1 MLRKF
6 VFALAISAGAIGIST
21 DAQASVLETSTESQ
35 RIDRADLII
44 RGTVVESWVEH
55 NLRDMV
61 MTHYLVDTTMVL
73 KGDAPDGYV
82 HVAVL
87 GGEMASFRTVVAGA
101 ARYNVGE
108 DVLLLLSYKEK
119 FDHYVTMSMA
129 KGKYT
134 IRLDPDSRREVI
146 QRVAVP
152 SNLKYD
158 HRFLPFPSAD
168 ERVFAEDFEERV
180 LGIVSGRIPV
190 EVPR

>member
-1 MLRKF
+1 MLRNF
-6 VFALAISAGAIGIST
+6 VFALAVGASAVGVST
-21 DAQASVLETSTESQ
+21 DAHASVLEKSTESQ

-61 MTHYLVDTTMVL
+61 MTHYLVDTSMVL

-87 GGEMASFRTVVAGA
+87 GGEMSTFSTLVEGA

-108 DVLLLLSYKEK
+108 EVLLLLAYKEN

-134 IRLDPDSRREVI
+134 IRLDPESRREIV
-146 QRVAVP
+146 QRVNVP
-152 SNLKYD
+152 NNLKYD
-158 HRFLPFPSAD
+158 HRFLPFPSND
-168 ERVFAEDFEERV
+168 EKVFVDDFEERV
-180 LGIVSGRIPV
+180 LDIVSGRIPV